1 MENARKFFV
10 AATLEKAKTYVF
22 AGMMIH
28 NPKVVGSSP
37 TPATNKAASREGG
50 PVLSYVVVFASL
62 FSVNHPNHFR
72 QTPIESTLSQARS
85 DFGNQRIV

>member
-37 TPATNKAASREGG
+37 TPATNKP
-50 PVLSYVVVFASL
+50 PVVKVAQS
-62 FSVNHPNHFR
+62 
-72 QTPIESTLSQARS
+72 
-85 DFGNQRIV
+85 